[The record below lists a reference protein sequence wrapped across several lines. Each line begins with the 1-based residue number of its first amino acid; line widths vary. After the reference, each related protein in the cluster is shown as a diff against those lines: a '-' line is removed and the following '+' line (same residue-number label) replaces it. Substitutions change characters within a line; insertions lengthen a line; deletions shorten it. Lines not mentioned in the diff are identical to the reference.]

1 MCNVRVNQ
9 TAFRDKILRAYDSS
23 CCITGIHEPQMLR
36 ASHIKPW
43 CESTE
48 SEKIDVHNG
57 LCLNALHDC
66 AFDCG
71 IITVTT
77 GTYKIK
83 LSSKIEDMM
92 DEKTYDDYF
101 RKYDDTEI
109 IMPHPESKP
118 LDGYLE
124 YHNRNIFEKKH
135 NRVKVVYE
143 MTIDQLY

>member
-1 MCNVRVNQ
+1 
-9 TAFRDKILRAYDSS
+9 
-23 CCITGIHEPQMLR
+23 
-36 ASHIKPW
+36 
-43 CESTE
+43 
-48 SEKIDVHNG
+48 
-57 LCLNALHDC
+57 
-66 AFDCG
+66 
-71 IITVTT
+71 
-77 GTYKIK
+77 
-83 LSSKIEDMM
+83 MM